1 MCCNASWGCWVDGG
15 IEEVSKKKK
24 KADVFPFFFSEA
36 D

>member
-24 KADVFPFFFSEA
+24 ADVFPFFFSEA